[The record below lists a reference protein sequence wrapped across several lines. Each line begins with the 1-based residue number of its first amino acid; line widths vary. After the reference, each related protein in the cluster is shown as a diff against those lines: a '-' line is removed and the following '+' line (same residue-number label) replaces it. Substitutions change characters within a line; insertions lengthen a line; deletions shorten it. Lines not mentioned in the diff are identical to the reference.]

1 MAGVEEEE
9 RAGAWEAVPR
19 IATGVATGA
28 LSVPVVLGFVALGTV
43 VVVGRSLRDGVRQLW
58 TWGTAW
64 RAQRHEEPVPAPEAT
79 QETPHSHAA

>member
-1 MAGVEEEE
+1 MAGMEEEE

-19 IATGVATGA
+19 IATGA

-58 TWGTAW
+58 SWGTAW
-64 RAQRHEEPVPAPEAT
+64 RAPRPEETAAVTPEPA
-79 QETPHSHAA
+79 QDTPHSHAA

>member
-1 MAGVEEEE
+1 MAGMEEEE

-19 IATGVATGA
+19 IATGA

-58 TWGTAW
+58 SWGTAW
-64 RAQRHEEPVPAPEAT
+64 RAPRHDEPAAAAPEP
-79 QETPHSHAA
+79 QETPQSHAA

>member
-19 IATGVATGA
+19 IATGA

-43 VVVGRSLRDGVRQLW
+43 VVVGRTVRDGVRQLW
-58 TWGTAW
+58 TWGNAW
-64 RAQRHEEPVPAPEAT
+64 RTPRPAEAAPAPEAT
-79 QETPHSHAA
+79 PETPHSHAA